1 MPKPKIPQ
9 SKKHCNKKDVI
20 NYSKEKNCFTEI
32 TVDAVK
38 IKNMFEKS
46 IINRI
51 AKDTGFIQRK
61 RILKAYNFFC
71 P

>member
-1 MPKPKIPQ
+1 MPSSKITQ
-9 SKKHCNKKDVI
+9 DKKHCNKKDV
-20 NYSKEKNCFTEI
+20 NCNKDKNGFTEI
-32 TVDAVK
+32 TVDAER
-38 IKNMFEKS
+38 IKNMFKKS

-61 RILKAYNFFC
+61 RVLKAYNFFC